1 MFYVTC
7 RAVQIGITY
16 EPVAKDAMENGDI
29 DITVQ
34 ACGRTLKYICQ
45 LCQKKITQT
54 ITKPIKQTGVSYEP
68 NKPKI
73 KKYDSR
79 VNKKS
84 KQ

>member
-34 ACGRTLKYICQ
+34 ACGRTLK
-45 LCQKKITQT
+45 
-54 ITKPIKQTGVSYEP
+54 
-68 NKPKI
+68 
-73 KKYDSR
+73 
-79 VNKKS
+79 
-84 KQ
+84 